1 MAATRLVLPATCAN
15 ASYLSTAEQFSAAT
29 KIESV
34 TCVRDPRTD
43 ATVFIGWI
51 PDESSA
57 VLSFRGTVSR
67 SDALTDLK
75 FLPRQIEFLPELFP
89 GATAHLGFLTHFTGL
104 TSAKHEERNVAA
116 ALLKLTG
123 GTPPAR
129 VICTGHSMG
138 GALACL
144 GATWAALQ
152 FPAAEV
158 RCITFGAPR
167 VGNSRFIR
175 AFKTLVGMRIRVVH
189 GSDPVPAVPPPLRY
203 SHFQPAVFFRRNGRS
218 LEWRPEG
225 WNRRLAL
232 ALSDH
237 HMLKYIK
244 SVAAVLD
251 VKEVEQSEV
260 GEGEGEAE
268 QREMKEMA
276 AVAAAVLRAPWMWLQ
291 ALGNSEV

>member
-1 MAATRLVLPATCAN
+1 
-15 ASYLSTAEQFSAAT
+15 
-29 KIESV
+29 V

-57 VLSFRGTVSR
+57 VLSFRGTASR
-67 SDALTDLK
+67 SDALADLK

-104 TSAKHEERNVAA
+104 TSATDEERNVAT

-123 GTPPAR
+123 GKIPAR

-144 GATWAALQ
+144 GATWSALQ
-152 FPAAEV
+152 FPTAEI

-175 AFKTLVGMRIRVVH
+175 AFKTLVGMRMRVVH
-189 GSDPVPAVPPPLRY
+189 GADPVPAVPPPLRY
-203 SHFQPAVFFRRNGRS
+203 SHFQPTVFLRKNK

-225 WNRRLAL
+225 WHRRLAL
-232 ALSDH
+232 ALGDH
-237 HMLKYIK
+237 HMLKYIA
-244 SVAAVLD
+244 SVAAVAAEG
-251 VKEVEQSEV
+251 KEIGQKGLSEDEMEQRKV
-260 GEGEGEAE
+260 GEGEAE
-268 QREMKEMA
+268 QREGREMA
-276 AVAAAVLRAPWMWLQ
+276 AVAAAVTRAPWTWLQ
-291 ALGNSEV
+291 ALGSSEV